1 MNFAHRDSRDVIFRE
16 TKIELMDADASD
28 HVSGWETFAHD
39 ADIGVRG
46 RGSTIE
52 EAFARAA
59 YAMTAVITNP
69 KSVSPNETIEITC
82 EASDNELLF
91 ADFLN
96 AIIYEMATRKLLF
109 GKFEVRITNGK
120 LRAKLRGEKVD
131 RAKHDP
137 AVEIKGAT
145 YTELKVAR
153 ESDGNWIAQ
162 CVIDV

>member
-1 MNFAHRDSRDVIFRE
+1 MKDKTDIGNSP
-16 TKIELMDADASD
+16 
-28 HVSGWETFAHD
+28 GWETFSHD

-59 YAMTAVITNP
+59 YAMTAVITDP
-69 KSVSPNETIEITC
+69 KSVSPDETVEISC
-82 EASDNELLF
+82 ESSDKELLF

-109 GKFEVRITNGK
+109 GEFEVRISDGA
-120 LRAKLRGEKVD
+120 LHAKLRGEKVD
-131 RAKHDP
+131 LARHDP
-137 AVEIKGAT
+137 SVEVKGAT
-145 YTELKVAR
+145 YTDLKVAR
-153 ESDGNWIAQ
+153 ETDGNWIAQ